1 MNNFIRHPN
10 ELAIKNITIPIDASN
25 PMVKTW
31 TGVTIWL
38 SLPAYRKRVL
48 IIHFPLLKIREHI
61 NQGSISRISIN
72 ESKQLYFYLH
82 NRQSYCSTSIHLHPT
97 TSPKLCQSQCLLCRR
112 TTSSY
117 VVRSE
122 ALCACTCDAHS
133 YKLECGNGTKMEEK
147 RLLRVKSHI
156 IYKNN
161 NQHIINSLNY
171 FNFFARLQ

>member
-38 SLPAYRKRVL
+38 SLPVYRKRVL

-72 ESKQLYFYLH
+72 ESKQLYSYLH

-97 TSPKLCQSQCLLCRR
+97 TSPKLCHHNASC
-112 TTSSY
+112 
-117 VVRSE
+117 VGE
-122 ALCACTCDAHS
+122 
-133 YKLECGNGTKMEEK
+133 
-147 RLLRVKSHI
+147 LLRPTWCDRRLCVLVHVMHTHI
-156 IYKNN
+156 NWSVGTERRWKKRDY
-161 NQHIINSLNY
+161 
-171 FNFFARLQ
+171 